1 MSKLAKR
8 KSKLVFET
16 EDTVRERGKLRQ
28 VIVEA
33 HTSYASFRLKGLRT
47 GYTGSYGGI
56 YQFLVRQ
63 AVEKAKQEKKAKKK

>member
-16 EDTVRERGKLRQ
+16 EDTVRERGKHRQ

-33 HTSYASFRLKGLRT
+33 HVGYAVFRLKGLRT

-63 AVEKAKQEKKAKKK
+63 AVEKARLEKKSKKK